1 MLGVKAISF
10 YILLFKYPLIRF
22 SMEENDLDLSFISGV
37 FANPWDIIRS
47 LVDILIVAYVV
58 YRILRWISGTRAE
71 QLLKG
76 LVLLLVFSVLAS
88 ALELD
93 MVNWLME
100 KLWIVFAI
108 TLPIVFQP
116 ELRRLL
122 EQLGRGKFFSL
133 STSQIEMEEYEAIIN
148 EIGEA
153 SAILSRN
160 RVGALLILT
169 RETGIAEYLESGV
182 DLDALV
188 SAGLLINIFVP
199 NTPLHD
205 GACIIS
211 NGRIKKAACF
221 LPLSDNPHLDKEL
234 GTRHRAAL
242 GITELSDAIA
252 VIVSEETGIISLAQE
267 GKIQRHLDPLSLREI
282 LGREF
287 LAREK
292 WSDVVKRRWA
302 GEFRIKGPKKENRT

>member
-1 MLGVKAISF
+1 M
-10 YILLFKYPLIRF
+10 
-22 SMEENDLDLSFISGV
+22 DLSFLSGV
-37 FANPWDIIRS
+37 FASPWDIIRS
-47 LVDILIVAYVV
+47 LVDILIVAYAV

-76 LVLLLVFSVLAS
+76 IILLLVLSVLAS

-93 MVNWLME
+93 MINWLMG

-133 STSQIEMEEYEAIIN
+133 STSQAEMEGYEAIIN

-153 SAILSRN
+153 AAILSRN

-205 GACIIS
+205 GACIVS
-211 NGRIKKAACF
+211 GGRIKKAACF

-242 GITELSDAIA
+242 GITEVSDAIA
-252 VIVSEETGIISLAQE
+252 VIVSEETGTISLAQE
-267 GKIQRHLDPLSLREI
+267 GRLDRHLDSLSLREI
-282 LGREF
+282 LNKE
-287 LAREK
+287 LSAQEK
-292 WSDVVKRRWA
+292 WSDLLRRRWV
-302 GEFRIKGPKKENRT
+302 GELWVKGAKKEGRP

>member
-1 MLGVKAISF
+1 M
-10 YILLFKYPLIRF
+10 
-22 SMEENDLDLSFISGV
+22 DLSFLSGV

-47 LVDILIVAYVV
+47 LVDIIIVAYVV

-133 STSQIEMEEYEAIIN
+133 STSQVEMEEYEAIIN

-153 SAILSRN
+153 ADILSRN
-160 RVGALLILT
+160 RVGALLVLI

-211 NGRIKKAACF
+211 NSRIKKAACF
-221 LPLSDNPHLDKEL
+221 LPLSDNPNLDKEL

-282 LGREF
+282 LGREL

>member
-1 MLGVKAISF
+1 M
-10 YILLFKYPLIRF
+10 
-22 SMEENDLDLSFISGV
+22 DLSFLSGV

-47 LVDILIVAYVV
+47 LVDIIIVAYVV

-133 STSQIEMEEYEAIIN
+133 STSQVEMEEYEAIIN

-153 SAILSRN
+153 ADILSRN
-160 RVGALLILT
+160 RVGALLVLT

-211 NGRIKKAACF
+211 NSRIKKAACF
-221 LPLSDNPHLDKEL
+221 LPLSDNPNLDKEL

-282 LGREF
+282 LGREL

>member
-1 MLGVKAISF
+1 
-10 YILLFKYPLIRF
+10 
-22 SMEENDLDLSFISGV
+22 MEENNLDLSFLSGV

-47 LVDILIVAYVV
+47 LVDIIIVAYVV

-133 STSQIEMEEYEAIIN
+133 STSQVEMEEYEAIIN

-153 SAILSRN
+153 ADILSRN
-160 RVGALLILT
+160 RVGALLVLI

-211 NGRIKKAACF
+211 NSRIKKAACF
-221 LPLSDNPHLDKEL
+221 LPLSDNPNLDKEL

-282 LGREF
+282 LGREL

>member
-1 MLGVKAISF
+1 
-10 YILLFKYPLIRF
+10 
-22 SMEENDLDLSFISGV
+22 LDLSFLSGV

-76 LVLLLVFSVLAS
+76 LVLLLVFSLLAS

-133 STSQIEMEEYEAIIN
+133 STSQVEMEEYEAIIN

-153 SAILSRN
+153 ADILSRN
-160 RVGALLILT
+160 RVGALLILI

-211 NGRIKKAACF
+211 NSRIKKAACF
-221 LPLSDNPHLDKEL
+221 LPLSDNPNLDKEL

-282 LGREF
+282 LGREL

-292 WSDVVKRRWA
+292 WSDAVKRRWV

>member
-1 MLGVKAISF
+1 
-10 YILLFKYPLIRF
+10 
-22 SMEENDLDLSFISGV
+22 LDLSFLSGV

-47 LVDILIVAYVV
+47 LVDIIIVAYVV

-133 STSQIEMEEYEAIIN
+133 STSQVEMEEYEAIIN

-153 SAILSRN
+153 ADILSRN
-160 RVGALLILT
+160 RVGALLVLI

-211 NGRIKKAACF
+211 NSRIKKAACF
-221 LPLSDNPHLDKEL
+221 LPLSDNPNLDKEL

-282 LGREF
+282 LGREL